1 MIRLYDTAK
10 QEVVPLKL
18 RDEGKVSLYVCGPT
32 VYAPPHIGH
41 GRMVLVFD
49 TLRSYLAWTGLEV
62 TFVSNITDIDD
73 NIINRANELGV
84 SCDEVTA
91 TSEEVWWQAM
101 EMIDVERPD
110 HTPHATDYVV
120 QMVELIQ
127 RLIDADAAY
136 VTSDGV
142 YLSVD
147 KVEGYGLLA
156 HQSLDQLLDG
166 GGDREIVGTEKKF
179 AADFAL
185 WKFSKPGE
193 PSWPSSW
200 GDGRPGWHTEC
211 VVMSLDILGEGFDL
225 HTGGLDL
232 TFPHHENERAQAVA
246 LGHEFAS
253 HWMHNGFVET
263 DGTKMSKSL
272 GNVRNLIDLAT
283 EYDPRAYRLLILQS
297 HYRSPI
303 EISDVSMTNAEAALD
318 RLDAFARRTAASV
331 GQADA
336 AVVAEFTKIVNN
348 DFDTSGGTD
357 LLFRQVRDGN
367 SAIDAGDTKSA
378 AVHAAN
384 VRELAGAFRLRLVE
398 DDGAPAEFQALL
410 VGRTEARASK
420 DWARA
425 DEIRDELA
433 AAGWVVEDL
442 ADGPVLRK
450 K

>member
-18 RDEGKVSLYVCGPT
+18 RDQGKVSLYVCGPT

-49 TLRSYLAWTGLEV
+49 TLRSYLGWTGLEV

-73 NIINRANELGV
+73 NIIKRANELGV

-91 TSEEVWWQAM
+91 TSEETWWQAM

-110 HTPHATDYVV
+110 HTPHATEYVTE
-120 QMVELIQ
+120 MVETIQ

-136 VTSDGV
+136 ATSDGV
-142 YLSVD
+142 YLSVN

-156 HQSLDQLLDG
+156 HQSLDQLLEG

-179 AADFAL
+179 PADFAL

-193 PSWPSSW
+193 PSWPSNW

-246 LGHEFAS
+246 LGHEFAT

-283 EYDPRAYRLLILQS
+283 EYDARAYRLLILQS

-303 EISDVSMTNAEAALD
+303 EISDVSMRNAEAALD
-318 RLDAFARRTAASV
+318 RLDAFARRTASSV
-331 GQADA
+331 GNIDP
-336 AVVAEFTKIVNN
+336 AVVEEFTKIVNN

-367 SAIDAGDTKSA
+367 SALDAGETDKA
-378 AVHAAN
+378 AAHAAN
-384 VRELAGAFRLRLVE
+384 VRELASAFRLRLVE
-398 DDGAPAEFQALL
+398 DDGAPAEMQALL
-410 VGRTEARASK
+410 LGRTEARASK

-425 DEIRDELA
+425 DQIRDELA

-442 ADGPVLRK
+442 AAGPVLRK